1 MASLEQMQQD
11 IQALP
16 EEAQLLL
23 MDFIEI
29 LKKRYPQ
36 VNQSEANAEDNPY
49 EKFKESGFI
58 GCVSVEENLSTN
70 YKQVLSEEWNKKYDH
85 R

>member
-1 MASLEQMQQD
+1 MSSLEQMQQD

-36 VNQSEANAEDNPY
+36 VDQSKANAEDSSY
-49 EKFKESGFI
+49 QKFKESGFI
-58 GCVSVEENLSTN
+58 GCVSVEENLSTD
-70 YKQVLSEEWNKKYDH
+70 YKQVLSEGWNTKYDH